1 MLRDLRFGL
10 RMHLKWPGFTALA
23 LLTLALGIGANTTMF
38 SVVNSVLLRPLPYEN
53 PDRIVQIVDIFPAT
67 GGPITSSLPK
77 FTFLSAHAR
86 GFQAI
91 AAESG
96 GRFQISGPVPAAPAE
111 VSGSR
116 VSAEFFRVFGVK
128 PIAGRTFLDEE
139 AQPGGKAVAILS
151 NALWQSR
158 FAGDPNVIGKT
169 ITVDGS
175 AAAIIGIMP
184 AGFDYPAEAEIWTPR
199 VFEHPVITQV
209 QMQRGASFLQ
219 FYGRLADGVD
229 RRSAETEIAALSSQY
244 DQSHQGFGDTG
255 RAMQVIPLRE
265 SLVGDIRRTLLVLL
279 GAVAFVLLIASA
291 NVANLLLAR
300 AIAREKEVAIRASLG
315 ASRSRLLV
323 QFLTESIL
331 LATLGAALG
340 VLFSLWSM
348 RVIRGI
354 GSDIL
359 PRSAEIHIDTTVL
372 LFTVAVAVLTGI
384 IFGLGPAMHA
394 ARADLNDALKSTS
407 RSLSGGGRLRGV
419 MIASEV
425 ALAMILLTGAS
436 LLMRSFMRLENVPP
450 GFQPRNL
457 LTMRIGLPGA
467 RYALPV
473 QRSAFYDR
481 LLERVASIPS
491 VQNAALTNALPVNGR
506 AIAYFFNIEGRPA
519 LESTKAPTAWLQ
531 SISPGY
537 FETLGIPILAGRAI
551 TAADTASSPMVAMI
565 NETMARR
572 FWPGEDPIGKHLIYA
587 RESIR
592 VEIVGVAAD
601 VKIGGLGDTGPNNEM
616 YVPYR
621 QRAFLTMW
629 LVTRSPANVASA
641 VRHEILAIDPEQ
653 PVASV
658 RSMNEVISQSVSEPR
673 LRTALIGSFAA
684 LALILT
690 VIGIAGAVAWS
701 VSQRTNEIA
710 IRMALGARPGNVVAM
725 IVRQAF
731 VMIGAGLLTGL
742 AGALALTRVLSS
754 FLFGTRPEDPATF
767 AGVLIL
773 LTLVALGACLTA
785 ARRALR
791 IDPVSAMRAE

>member
-1 MLRDLRFGL
+1 MLQDLRFGL
-10 RMHLKWPGFTALA
+10 RMLLKWPGFTALA
-23 LLTLALGIGANTTMF
+23 LVTLALGIGANTTMF

-151 NALWQSR
+151 YALWQSR
-158 FAGDPNVIGKT
+158 FAGDPNVVGKT

-229 RRSAETEIAALSSQY
+229 RRSAEAEIATLSSQY

-255 RAMQVIPLRE
+255 RSMQVIPLRE

-315 ASRSRLLV
+315 ASRRRLLV

-359 PRSAEIHIDTTVL
+359 PRACRNPHRHD
-372 LFTVAVAVLTGI
+372 G
-384 IFGLGPAMHA
+384 A
-394 ARADLNDALKSTS
+394 ALHGRGRRAHWNHFRSGSGDA
-407 RSLSGGGRLRGV
+407 R
-419 MIASEV
+419 
-425 ALAMILLTGAS
+425 
-436 LLMRSFMRLENVPP
+436 
-450 GFQPRNL
+450 
-457 LTMRIGLPGA
+457 GA
-467 RYALPV
+467 RG
-473 QRSAFYDR
+473 S
-481 LLERVASIPS
+481 ER
-491 VQNAALTNALPVNGR
+491 R
-506 AIAYFFNIEGRPA
+506 AQVHQPQ
-519 LESTKAPTAWLQ
+519 P
-531 SISPGY
+531 
-537 FETLGIPILAGRAI
+537 LG
-551 TAADTASSPMVAMI
+551 
-565 NETMARR
+565 
-572 FWPGEDPIGKHLIYA
+572 W
-587 RESIR
+587 
-592 VEIVGVAAD
+592 
-601 VKIGGLGDTGPNNEM
+601 
-616 YVPYR
+616 
-621 QRAFLTMW
+621 
-629 LVTRSPANVASA
+629 
-641 VRHEILAIDPEQ
+641 
-653 PVASV
+653 
-658 RSMNEVISQSVSEPR
+658 
-673 LRTALIGSFAA
+673 RTA
-684 LALILT
+684 
-690 VIGIAGAVAWS
+690 
-701 VSQRTNEIA
+701 
-710 IRMALGARPGNVVAM
+710 P
-725 IVRQAF
+725 
-731 VMIGAGLLTGL
+731 
-742 AGALALTRVLSS
+742 
-754 FLFGTRPEDPATF
+754 
-767 AGVLIL
+767 
-773 LTLVALGACLTA
+773 
-785 ARRALR
+785 RRDDR
-791 IDPVSAMRAE
+791 F